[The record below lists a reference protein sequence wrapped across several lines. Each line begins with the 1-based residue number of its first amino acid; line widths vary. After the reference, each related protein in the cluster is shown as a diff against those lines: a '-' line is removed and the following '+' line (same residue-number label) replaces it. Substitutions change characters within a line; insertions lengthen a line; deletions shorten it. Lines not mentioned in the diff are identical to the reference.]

1 MPPTYYTSGLPRRTR
16 KRRSLWPG
24 FLLLFILLAAGS
36 SGFVYWLLYWPS
48 SERIEAD
55 WEVDKPIFYE
65 GVQYEP
71 TALGSEEGLKLPF
84 SFLKEWIDP
93 DMIFDEDSE
102 SVIIT
107 TWNKVVQLK
116 TSELTAMVNDQPME
130 LLFSVT
136 REDEHVWVP
145 VEPLMN
151 LYHMHI
157 RESEETGAVIV
168 HREGDIVQWGQV
180 IGRNARALRSEPTVK
195 APLYTEVDVNERV
208 MIWEEEEN
216 GWYYVQLPNGLT
228 GYMSKKE
235 VALEEAE
242 TFPIEDPPA
251 PAETWKPVDGKINL
265 TWQQVYNRHPD
276 TDNIPPMPGVNVI
289 SPQWFHLE
297 NGEGRLI
304 NKGSAEFA
312 RWANDQG
319 YQLWALLTNS
329 FDPELTSQA
338 LSTYER
344 RMYMIK
350 QLVTYAQMYNIQGIN
365 VDFENVYLDDKE
377 MMVQFMRE
385 LSPILREQGLV
396 VSIDVTIKGG
406 SPTYS
411 LFMDREAIAPLV
423 DYMAVMTY
431 DEHWGSSPIAGSV
444 ASLPWVEDGIARI
457 IEEDGVPP
465 SKLLLGVPFYTRIWT
480 EDVVDGQTKVSSR
493 AVTMQRINELLEEKS
508 LTPEFDEDT
517 GQHYVEYIEDG
528 KTNKIW
534 IEDAVSM
541 QSRIELINKYD
552 LGGVASWSRGFET
565 PDIWE
570 VIQETMEP

>member
-1 MPPTYYTSGLPRRTR
+1 M
-16 KRRSLWPG
+16 
-24 FLLLFILLAAGS
+24 FILLAAGS
-36 SGFVYWLLYWPS
+36 SAFVYWLLYWPN
-48 SERIEAD
+48 SEKIEAE
-55 WEVDKPIFYE
+55 WEAEKPVFYK
-65 GVQYEP
+65 GVHYEP
-71 TALGSEEGLKLPF
+71 TAIGSEEGLKLPF
-84 SFLKEWIDP
+84 SFLQEWVDP
-93 DMIFDEDSE
+93 DMIFDEASE

-116 TSELTAMVNDQPME
+116 TSELTAMVNDKPME

-136 REDEHVWVP
+136 RENDQIWVP
-145 VEPLMN
+145 VEPLMDLYN
-151 LYHMHI
+151 LHI
-157 RESEETGAVIV
+157 RESAETGAIIV

-180 IGRNARALRSEPTVK
+180 IGRKARALRSEPTVK
-195 APLYTEVDVNERV
+195 APLYTEVDVHERV
-208 MIWEEEEN
+208 MIWGEEEE

-228 GYMSKKE
+228 GYMNKKE
-235 VALEEAE
+235 VAMGE
-242 TFPIEDPPA
+242 TEVFPIEEPPA
-251 PAETWKPVDGKINL
+251 VTEPWKPVDGKINL

-276 TDNIPPMPGVNVI
+276 TDSISPMPGVNVI

-297 NGEGRLI
+297 NEEGRLI

-312 RWANDQG
+312 KWASNQG
-319 YQLWALLTNS
+319 YQVWALVTNS

-365 VDFENVYLDDKE
+365 VDFENVYLEDKE

-431 DEHWGSSPIAGSV
+431 DEHWGSSPVAGSV

-480 EDVVDGQTKVSSR
+480 EEVVDGQTKVSSR
-493 AVTMQRINELLEEKS
+493 AVSMQRVNDLLAEKS
-508 LTPEFDEDT
+508 LIPEFDEET
-517 GQHYVEYIEDG
+517 GQHYVEFIEDG

-541 QSRIELINKYD
+541 KSRIELINKYD

-570 VIQETMEP
+570 VIRDNMEP